1 MRLVKRYFAVLA
13 VGAGEHRPGPI
24 RDSLTRLYGVT
35 SAHEATLKVVETRE
49 WGFVLRAL
57 MREGSSTEK
66 VVMAL
71 SFTRD
76 SDSWLRPLHCSG
88 TLKALRTKLKEAGLF
103 SSRSG

>member
-1 MRLVKRYFAVLA
+1 VLA
-13 VGAGEHRPGPI
+13 VGADEHRPGPI
-24 RDSLTRLYGVT
+24 RDNLARLYGVT
-35 SAHEATLKVVETRE
+35 SAHEVTLKVVETRE

-57 MREGSSTEK
+57 MREGSSAQK
-66 VVMAL
+66 VVVAL

-76 SDSWLRPLHCSG
+76 DDGWLRPFHCSG

>member
-1 MRLVKRYFAVLA
+1 MLA
-13 VGAGEHRPGPI
+13 AGAGEHRPGPI
-24 RDSLTRLYGVT
+24 RDNLTRLYGVT
-35 SAHEATLKVVETRE
+35 SAHEVTLKVVEARE

-76 SDSWLRPLHCSG
+76 GDGWLRPLHCSG